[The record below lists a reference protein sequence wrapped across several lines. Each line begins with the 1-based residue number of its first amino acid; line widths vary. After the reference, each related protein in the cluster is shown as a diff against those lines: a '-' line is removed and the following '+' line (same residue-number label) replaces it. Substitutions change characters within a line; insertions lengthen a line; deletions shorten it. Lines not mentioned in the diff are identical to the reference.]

1 MTPPESGPSTSS
13 SGTTLCSPIQAARRD
28 FFIALIC
35 GIAVLAF
42 VIYGVYSMGSK
53 QQEVSRVTL
62 TGKVVNK
69 SFKPA
74 PEEQISFG
82 RKGLKSEHIAG
93 EFLLRVHV
101 DAENRTFDVP
111 VVEPTY
117 DSVKV
122 GDGFTF
128 ARPRSEQK

>member
-1 MTPPESGPSTSS
+1 MMPAESGPSTPSNS
-13 SGTTLCSPIQAARRD
+13 QAARRD
-28 FFIALIC
+28 FFIALVC

-42 VIYGVYSMGSK
+42 VIYGIYSMGSK
-53 QQEVSRVTL
+53 QREASRVTL
-62 TGKVVNK
+62 TGKVISK

-82 RKGLKSEHIAG
+82 KKGLKSEHIAG
-93 EFLLRVHV
+93 EYLLRVRV
-101 DAENRTFDVP
+101 DAENRTFEVP
-111 VVEPTY
+111 VAEPTF

-122 GDGFTF
+122 GDRFTF